1 MGSIHHTVLSGITIG
16 ILFLATLGFF
26 IRLFLGNRDSKLA
39 DSADIVAYWSAIVG
53 TLLAL
58 FTGLS
63 GYFLTWPQEAIQN
76 TLLAQNKTLAA
87 VALLVCFG
95 MFILI
100 RWRVG
105 KDMWR
110 STPLKI
116 WSAILVGFGFIN
128 TALLGSMGGSAT
140 LAGTA
145 LDPALISLNIN
156 RFVSLSWGPVL
167 SVAAILLGIGAAVYG
182 LMQSR
187 KRSTV

>member
-1 MGSIHHTVLSGITIG
+1 MGSIYHTVLSGITVG
-16 ILFLATLGFF
+16 ILFLATVAFF
-26 IRLFLGNRDSKLA
+26 IRLLLGGRNDKLA
-39 DSADIVAYWSAIVG
+39 DSADIVAYWSAIAGVI
-53 TLLAL
+53 LAI

-76 TLLAQNKTLAA
+76 TLLAQNKTLAS
-87 VALLVCFG
+87 VALLVSFG

-100 RWRVG
+100 RWRIG

-116 WSAILVGFGFIN
+116 WSTILIGFGFIN
-128 TALLGSMGGSAT
+128 TVLLGSMGGSAT

-167 SVAAILLGIGAAVYG
+167 SVILILLGIGAAAYG
-182 LMQSR
+182 LMRSRQS
-187 KRSTV
+187 

>member
-16 ILFLATLGFF
+16 ILFLATGAFF
-26 IRLFLGNRDSKLA
+26 LRLILGNRESKLA
-39 DSADIVAYWSAIVG
+39 ESADIVAYWSAIVG
-53 TLLAL
+53 TFLAV

-156 RFVSLSWGPVL
+156 RFVSLSWGPIL
-167 SVAAILLGIGAAVYG
+167 SITLIIAGIALAGFGLLRGR
-182 LMQSR
+182 QS
-187 KRSTV
+187 